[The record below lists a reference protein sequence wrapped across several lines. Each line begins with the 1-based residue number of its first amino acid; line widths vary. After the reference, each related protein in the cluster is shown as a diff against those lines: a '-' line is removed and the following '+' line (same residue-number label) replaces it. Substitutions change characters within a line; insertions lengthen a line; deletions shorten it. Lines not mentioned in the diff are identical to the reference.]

1 MTLLLH
7 GLSHL
12 LLPLLC
18 LAQGICPTIGPSA
31 FRRIIGSVA
40 VVDDAFG
47 QTVPNAALP
56 CPILVLGE
64 CKSQEPS
71 TFG

>member
-1 MTLLLH
+1 MTLLLLH

-18 LAQGICPTIGPSA
+18 LAQRICPTIGPSA
-31 FRRIIGSVA
+31 FRCIGSV
-40 VVDDAFG
+40 VDVDDAFG

-56 CPILVLGE
+56 CPILVL
-64 CKSQEPS
+64 
-71 TFG
+71 